1 MHALDLVAEPVGQYA
16 LQHTTPPP
24 PLIQE
29 LLAETEAQMGVRAR
43 MLSGPIEGT
52 LLQMLATT
60 ARARRILEIGMFT
73 GFSALMMAAV
83 LPDDGKL
90 ITCEID
96 PKAIAFAKAF
106 FARSP
111 DGHKIEVREARR
123 STPCVRSI
131 RPLSWCSST
140 RTRR

>member
-1 MHALDLVAEPVGQYA
+1 
-16 LQHTTPPP
+16 
-24 PLIQE
+24 
-29 LLAETEAQMGVRAR
+29 

-60 ARARRILEIGMFT
+60 ARARRILEVGMFT

-140 RTRR
+140 RTRRTTSTTTRPRCRCWHRTG